1 MVHTRSAGSGSLRS
15 VKSAGTGTSAT
26 STLHRI
32 DPAAVKEQV
41 TGAGFTLEA
50 ESDVLANP
58 DDPKT
63 VGVRD
68 LSVQGETEK
77 CALRFRK
84 PG

>member
-1 MVHTRSAGSGSLRS
+1 MTA
-15 VKSAGTGTSAT
+15 
-26 STLHRI
+26 
-32 DPAAVKEQV
+32 
-41 TGAGFTLEA
+41 AGFTLEA

-77 CALRFRK
+77 FALRFRK